1 MECTKCHLPNELA
14 KGKRWCKICKNKY
27 ELERKA
33 KNNEHEI
40 RKEKDRQ
47 YYHNKKEQILKQ
59 NIEMVEE
66 GFKECS
72 VCKITKPIN
81 KDNFFMAKCKGH
93 IRAMCKACS
102 SLDRKE
108 YYLKNKKAVNK
119 QVTQYQ
125 VERMKRDPLFKLER
139 RLRSRIYDAFTAQN
153 KTKTNRTWK
162 YIDCSP
168 PFFQKWI
175 EFQLYDGMTL
185 DNYGKIWHIDHVKPC
200 SSFNLEN
207 ESEVKECFCW
217 KNLRPYLANKNL
229 EKSDKLQP
237 FDILM
242 QELKVYCFQKIVK

>member
-81 KDNFFMAKCKGH
+81 KDNFFMAKCKGN

-102 SLDRKE
+102 SLNRKE

-125 VERMKRDPLFKLER
+125 VEKMKRDPLFKLER
-139 RLRSRIYDAFTAQN
+139 RLRSRIYQAFTAQN
-153 KTKTNRTWK
+153 
-162 YIDCSP
+162 
-168 PFFQKWI
+168 
-175 EFQLYDGMTL
+175 
-185 DNYGKIWHIDHVKPC
+185 IDHVKPC
-200 SSFNLEN
+200 NSFNLEN